1 MFVMFYEKELLFIHY
16 TKIKS
21 IVCIFKLK
29 FICSESLYQHLTEK
43 KNIYFTHS
51 ETYEYNN
58 YSIK

>member
-1 MFVMFYEKELLFIHY
+1 MFVMFYVKELLFIHY

-29 FICSESLYQHLTEK
+29 FICSESLNQHLTEK

-51 ETYEYNN
+51 ETYE
-58 YSIK
+58 